1 MRWADS
7 LEKRSLSKSPTMA
20 GNEDFSL
27 EAGYAIYFDS
37 AVQHSYRR
45 VRKRPCEAVTVTM
58 P

>member
-1 MRWADS
+1 
-7 LEKRSLSKSPTMA
+7 MA